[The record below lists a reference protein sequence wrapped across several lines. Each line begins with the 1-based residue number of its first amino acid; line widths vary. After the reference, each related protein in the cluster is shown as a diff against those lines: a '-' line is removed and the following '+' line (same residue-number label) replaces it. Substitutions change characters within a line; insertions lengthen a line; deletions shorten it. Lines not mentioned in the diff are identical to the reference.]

1 MLLKRSGFVSFVKN
15 MKKSTSK
22 NIRKT
27 KNASAVNKVRKV
39 LIMLRNLLAP
49 MQLQMLE
56 MHLKLP
62 NDILQT
68 SQELTTEY
76 FRDILNSN
84 RK

>member
-1 MLLKRSGFVSFVKN
+1 MSFVKN

>member
-1 MLLKRSGFVSFVKN
+1 MSFVKN

-49 MQLQMLE
+49 MQLQLLE